1 MRGFLIHSDEIAD
14 GTKLRSRLLWSWLR
28 DAVVVHTG
36 AYG

>member
-14 GTKLRSRLLWSWLR
+14 GTKLRSRLR